1 MSTTRGEVVA
11 LIKVAFQ
18 GEFGAYGEEALHLHF
33 GENCEPVPCVTFRD
47 VFEKVKQKQV
57 DYAIVPVENS
67 IAGPVKESQQLLQE
81 YRPMIDGEIRLRVR
95 HCLLGCTGSSLQTIK
110 KVISHPQALAQSK
123 IFLDQLGVKT
133 EPFYD
138 TAGAAKWVSE
148 HKCTDIAAIASR
160 KAAERYRLVILTENI
175 ESDLSN
181 TTKFL
186 IIRFSL

>member
-1 MSTTRGEVVA
+1 MPAARGEIIA

-18 GEFGAYGEEALHLHF
+18 GELGAYGEEALHLHF

-47 VFEKVKQKQV
+47 VFETVKRKAV
-57 DYAIVPVENS
+57 DYAVIPVENS
-67 IAGPVKESQQLLQE
+67 IAGPVKEAQQLLQE
-81 YRPMIDGEIRLRVR
+81 YQPKIEGEIQLRVR

-123 IFLDQLGVKT
+123 KFLDQLGVET

-148 HKCTDIAAIASR
+148 HKCTDVAAIASK
-160 KAAERYRLVILTENI
+160 KAAERYGLVILTESI
-175 ESDLSN
+175 ESNSSN
-181 TTKFL
+181 TTRF
-186 IIRFSL
+186 IIIHVFP